1 MILTHQNG
9 MMAAVEL
16 LLQQEE
22 RKKTEMCER
31 QNGCEGKMK
40 EREGEVRF

>member
-31 QNGCEGKMK
+31 QKGCEGKMK